1 MLEQTVLEVSNKA
14 IWYSILLGGPIL
26 AVALIIGLIISIF
39 QAVTSIQEQTLTF
52 IPKILAV
59 AATLWILG
67 PFMLHTIADFTRE
80 LLINL
85 PNYLQ

>member
-1 MLEQTVLEVSNKA
+1 MEQTVVEVANKA

-26 AVALIIGLIISIF
+26 IIALVVGLLISIL

-59 AATLWILG
+59 AAALWLLG
-67 PFMLHTIADFTRE
+67 PFMMHTMTDFARD
-80 LLINL
+80 IFGNL
-85 PNYLQ
+85 PNYLK

>member
-1 MLEQTVLEVSNKA
+1 MEQVVVEVANKA

-26 AVALIIGLIISIF
+26 LIALVVGLVISIL

-59 AATLWILG
+59 AAALWILG
-67 PFMLHTIADFTRE
+67 PFMMQTMSDFARE
-80 LLINL
+80 LFINL
-85 PNYLQ
+85 PNYIK